1 MISIQVFIADTDIE
15 ENEYDFDI
23 VEQAL
28 SKISQ
33 YEIGEWT

>member
-1 MISIQVFIADTDIE
+1 MISIQVFNADTGIE

-23 VEQAL
+23 VEQAS